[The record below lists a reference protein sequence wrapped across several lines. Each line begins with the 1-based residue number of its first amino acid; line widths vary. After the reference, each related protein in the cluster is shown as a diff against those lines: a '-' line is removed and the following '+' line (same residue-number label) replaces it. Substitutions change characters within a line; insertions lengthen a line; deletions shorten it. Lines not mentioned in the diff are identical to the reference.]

1 MSDNPHNSSTTGNG
15 HTIDG
20 EGSRDVDIA
29 VALHYDGANTPVV
42 TAKGHGEIA
51 RHIYKI
57 AREHNVPLHEDAEL
71 VQLLSQLD
79 LGDEI
84 PRALY
89 IAVAEV
95 IAFAYLVSGKYK
107 DMIPGAE
114 K

>member
-1 MSDNPHNSSTTGNG
+1 MSNGTDNQSSDKEN
-15 HTIDG
+15 
-20 EGSRDVDIA
+20 VNIA
-29 VALHYDGANTPVV
+29 VALHYDGNNTPTV

-57 AREHNVPLHEDAEL
+57 AKEHDVPLHEDAEL

-89 IAVAEV
+89 VAVAEV
-95 IAFAYLVSGKYK
+95 IAFAYLVSGKYR
-107 DMIPGAE
+107 DMMPDSG

>member
-1 MSDNPHNSSTTGNG
+1 MSDKPHNPSSTHTG

-20 EGSRDVDIA
+20 QASRDVNIA
-29 VALHYDGANTPVV
+29 VALHYDGDNAPVV

-51 RHIYKI
+51 QHIYDI

-84 PRALY
+84 PRVLY

-107 DMIPGAE
+107 DMIPGLE